1 MLNKRNRRRELRP
14 RIKGETAMSKND
26 YWVVRSVRHDHE
38 NKVFDTEAQAL
49 EFAQTGDTLAHVV
62 DGREQSHRPIVK

>member
-1 MLNKRNRRRELRP
+1 
-14 RIKGETAMSKND
+14 MSKND